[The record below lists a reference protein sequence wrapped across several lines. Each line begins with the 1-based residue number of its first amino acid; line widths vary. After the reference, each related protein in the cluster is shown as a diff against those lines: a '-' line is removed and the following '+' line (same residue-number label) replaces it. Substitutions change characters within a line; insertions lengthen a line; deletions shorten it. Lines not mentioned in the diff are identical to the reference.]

1 MPRVTQ
7 REQYKRHQVLRNI
20 WSREPSKSCF
30 ADVSP
35 ADQWKI
41 HRFYRPAEFLEFS
54 EFREHLRH
62 MKHKNPELVHVVGKL
77 FRQIELSFI
86 HQQEAALAHRLAGTT
101 LQSAKP
107 KKISERKIVARA
119 VVRPEPEI
127 MDRMARAVLQM
138 ARERMKEQPSKLE
151 REESSHN
158 PDSLFS

>member
-7 REQYKRHQVLRNI
+7 REQYICHQVLRNI

-35 ADQWKI
+35 TDQWKI

-62 MKHKNPELVHVVGKL
+62 MKHEDAELVHVVGKL

-86 HQQEAALAHRLAGTT
+86 RQQEATLAHRLMGTT
-101 LQSAKP
+101 IQSAKP
-107 KKISERKIVARA
+107 GRISERKIVARA
-119 VVRPEPEI
+119 VVRTEPEN
-127 MDRMARAVLQM
+127 MERMARAVLQM
-138 ARERMKEQPSKLE
+138 ARERMKEQRPKLAC
-151 REESSHN
+151 EESSRD